1 MDVTAELQG
10 AATIVHVVGSLDA
23 LTAPA
28 LTEFFSGQLQAE
40 RARLIADLSGLEYS
54 SSAGLRV
61 LLAAVKEARQRGGD
75 LRLAGVTPQVSKVLN
90 MSGFNNILKIFPDVP
105 AAVASFGA

>member
-1 MDVTAELQG
+1 MDVTAEQNG
-10 AATIVHVVGSLDA
+10 AATVIRVAGSLDA

-28 LTEFFSGQLQAE
+28 LTDFFSGQLQGE
-40 RARLIADLSGLEYS
+40 HARLIADLSGLEYS

-75 LRLAGVTPQVSKVLN
+75 LRLACVTPQVSKVLN
-90 MSGFNNILKIFPDVP
+90 MSGFNNILKIFPDVA
-105 AAVASFGA
+105 AAVASYGA

>member
-1 MDVTAELQG
+1 MDVTAEKHG
-10 AATIVHVVGSLDA
+10 AATVIRVVGSLDA
-23 LTAPA
+23 LTAPT
-28 LTEFFSGQLQAE
+28 LTEFFAGQIQADN
-40 RARLIADLSGLEYS
+40 ARLIADLAGLEYS

-75 LRLAGVTPQVSKVLN
+75 LRLAGVSPQVSKVLT
-90 MSGFNNILKIFPDVP
+90 MSGFNNILKIFADVP